1 MNMKMKSSML
11 ELLFIILFVYVLYIL
26 SSKVSES
33 FEDMPIDMVLDTEYI
48 PGESLDFEKHETEIE
63 KELINLLLSP
73 RDGIIVHPS
82 RITNKQTGLVQ
93 KKGEI
98 VVKTSFK
105 LLERNE
111 YQVYET
117 SLSSAVSHL
126 KKIIDSKDSK
136 DLNLQIEGKIKNAKQ
151 NIKIHNNKY
160 AIVNIIIYVE
170 LDMIPRG

>member
-1 MNMKMKSSML
+1 MKSSML

-93 KKGEI
+93 KKGET

-126 KKIIDSKDSK
+126 KKIIDSKDLK
-136 DLNLQIEGKIKNAKQ
+136 LQIQGNIKNAKQ
-151 NIKIHNNKY
+151 NIKIHDNKY